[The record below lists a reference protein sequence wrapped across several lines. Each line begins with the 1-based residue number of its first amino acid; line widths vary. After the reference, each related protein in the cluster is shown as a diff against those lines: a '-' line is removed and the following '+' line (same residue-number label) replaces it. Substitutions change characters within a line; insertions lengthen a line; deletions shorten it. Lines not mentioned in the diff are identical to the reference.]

1 MMGARKLIR
10 SRTLLGVV
18 SIAALVLLAGCGR
31 VDLED
36 LTPEAVKTQQAIDAA
51 NQPTPA
57 DTPDPNATADPNQTS
72 TSGGGGGAPS
82 GDIAAGASIYNSSCS
97 GCHEGGRAASIKGKV
112 FDPAIVIPML
122 RTGEGFTAP
131 HPKYELTAI
140 RPLSDEDLTNI
151 FAYLA
156 AQ

>member
-1 MMGARKLIR
+1 MGATNRIP
-10 SRTLLGVV
+10 SRWLLAMTCT
-18 SIAALVLLAGCGR
+18 IAVVLLAGCGR

-51 NQPTPA
+51 NQPTATVEP
-57 DTPDPNATADPNQTS
+57 TADPNAS
-72 TSGGGGGAPS
+72 PV
-82 GDIAAGASIYNSSCS
+82 AAGDDPLAEGDVAGGDSLYNAQCS
-97 GCHEGGRAASIKGKV
+97 GCHEGDRAASLKGMV
-112 FDPAIVIPML
+112 FDPAVVIPML
-122 RTGEGFTAP
+122 RTGEGFGVP

-140 RPLSDEDLTNI
+140 TPLSDEDFIDI